1 MNEKRVTEIL
11 IAAIFVVVLIILI
24 ILLTSQSIVGKSVSQ
39 NSNPQII
46 NSYNTYQTSQPTT
59 TQYSKPTYYSTKY
72 STPISYSAK
81 YPRYYKVY
89 DARDYQKDKY
99 LRYKTYGEKR
109 QAHGVFGN
117 DIDNYIVYVKNND
130 YKGGYF
136 TVRFYFEDYYGEPRY
151 ESVTHYIPAHQ
162 ERAFIYKDIYA
173 DKHKY
178 YRRDYEIISHTK
190 IPNRDYV
197 KNPNI
202 RYINQPIRIHY

>member
-11 IAAIFVVVLIILI
+11 LAAIFVVVLIILI
-24 ILLTSQSIVGKSVSQ
+24 ILLTSQSIIGKSVPQ

-59 TQYSKPTYYSTKY
+59 RQYSAPISYSTKY
-72 STPISYSAK
+72 PK
-81 YPRYYKVY
+81 YYKVY
-89 DARDYQKDKY
+89 DARDYEKDKY
-99 LRYKTYGEKR
+99 LRYKSLGEKSR
-109 QAHGVFGN
+109 AQGLFGN
-117 DIDNYIVYVKNND
+117 DIDNYIIYVKNTE

-136 TVRFYFEDYYGEPRY
+136 TVKFYFEDYYGKPRY

-162 ERAFIYKDIYA
+162 KRAFIYKDIYA
-173 DKHKY
+173 DKYKY
-178 YRRDYEIISHTK
+178 YRADYEIISHTK

-202 RYINQPIRIHY
+202 RYVNEPIRIHY